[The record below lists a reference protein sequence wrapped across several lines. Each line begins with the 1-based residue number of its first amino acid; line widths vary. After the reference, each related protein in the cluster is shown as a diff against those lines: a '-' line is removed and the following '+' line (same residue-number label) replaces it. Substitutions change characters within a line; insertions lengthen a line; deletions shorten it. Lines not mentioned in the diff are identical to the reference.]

1 MEAKRETV
9 LENQLEMHREWVKEM
24 RKNRK
29 YYILGGFMMGVG
41 FWGLVTM
48 YFN

>member
-1 MEAKRETV
+1 MEAKRETI
-9 LENQLEMHREWVKEM
+9 LENQLEMHREWVNEM

-29 YYILGGFMMGVG
+29 YYILGGFLIGVG

>member
-1 MEAKRETV
+1 MEASKEQR
-9 LENQLEMHREWVKEM
+9 LKDQLEMHRDWVNEM

-29 YYILGGFMMGVG
+29 LYVLGGFMIGVG

-48 YFN
+48 CFN

>member
-1 MEAKRETV
+1 MEESKKQR
-9 LENQLEMHREWVKEM
+9 LENQLEMHREWVAEM

-29 YYILGGFMMGVG
+29 YYVLGGFMMGVG